1 MSDTTRF
8 PLLTDAGRALLKRL
22 REHPYAPKYTAECG
36 NRLTAEYLARVKTF
50 EKELHTIP
58 VGWPMG
64 HQPEWLDGFVEMCFA
79 EVPFYRNYGVRPVR
93 FEDIPTFDRAELS
106 RAPWAFVPDPQALD
120 GLIVNSTSGTTG
132 HPLTIISHPVV
143 GGSYTPLLKVALAKY
158 GITLTSGPGDVAC
171 VLVGYQQKAYTYPS
185 VTPDQ
190 NDAGH
195 LKINLHPTDWRD
207 PADRARF
214 LDDLQT
220 EIYTG
225 DPLAFSELA
234 QLPTTHHPKALIST
248 AMALLPGLR
257 QQLEARFNCPVLD
270 IYSMNES
277 GPIAMQTPAD
287 KSPATRH
294 ALLHHRLY
302 VEILDSDGNVCPV
315 GVRGEVTLTGGFN
328 PFLPLLR
335 YRTNDY
341 AALEFWGGAPTL
353 INLEGRAPVHFRS
366 VSGQTLSP
374 LDVTGVLKPFALPQ
388 FALHQ
393 NADSSLQMHVRGAHA
408 NLEHLRA
415 ALLQLFGATQ
425 VIRIDEVQDFG
436 GTGDKVVQYSSEM

>member
-1 MSDTTRF
+1 MSDSERF

-22 REHPYAPKYTAECG
+22 REHPSAPKYTAECG
-36 NRLTAEYLARVKTF
+36 NRLTAEYLARVQAF
-50 EKELHTIP
+50 EKELHTTP
-58 VGWPMG
+58 VGWPVG
-64 HQPEWLDGFVEMCFA
+64 RQPDWLEGFVEMCFA
-79 EVPFYRNYGVRPVR
+79 EVPFYRNYGECPIR

-106 RAPWAFVPDPQALD
+106 RAPWAFVPDGQALE

-143 GGSYTPLLKVALAKY
+143 GGSYTPLYKAALARF
-158 GITLTSGPGDVAC
+158 GITLTSGSGDVVC

-195 LKINLHPTDWRD
+195 LKLNLHPADWRD

-214 LDDLQT
+214 LDDLNP

-225 DPLAFSELA
+225 DPLAFAELA
-234 QLPTTHHPKALIST
+234 QLPITNNPKALIST
-248 AMALLPGLR
+248 AMTLLPGLR

-270 IYSMNES
+270 VYSMNES
-277 GPIAMQTPAD
+277 GPIAVSMPNNA
-287 KSPATRH
+287 SLATRH
-294 ALLHHRLY
+294 QLLHHRLF
-302 VEILDSDGNVCPV
+302 VEILDTEGHVCPP

-341 AALEFWGGAPTL
+341 AALEFYGGLPTL
-353 INLEGRAPVHFRS
+353 VNLEGRVPVQFRAA
-366 VSGQTLSP
+366 SGQTLSP

-388 FALHQ
+388 FTLHQ
-393 NADSSLQMHVRGAHA
+393 NAAGSLIMRVRGSHTHP
-408 NLEHLRA
+408 EQIHA
-415 ALLQLFGATQ
+415 ALLQLFGAGQ
-425 VIRIDEVQDFG
+425 VLTIEEVPDFG
-436 GTGDKVVQYSSEM
+436 GVGDKVIQYSSDL